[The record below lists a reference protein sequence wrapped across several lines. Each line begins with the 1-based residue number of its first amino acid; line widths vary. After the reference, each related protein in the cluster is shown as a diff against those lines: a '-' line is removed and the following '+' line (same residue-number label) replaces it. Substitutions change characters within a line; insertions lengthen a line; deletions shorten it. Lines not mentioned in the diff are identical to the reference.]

1 VSGLNPLSGAILQSI
16 TAQRQLGV
24 EKEQQVRREQI
35 LEKDIAAEDDRFE
48 HQVESS
54 DTVAPTNDGEP
65 NQDKHGRRKQKK
77 GKDDGQEKP
86 HIDLKA

>member
-16 TAQRQLGV
+16 TAQRELVV
-24 EKEQQVRREQI
+24 EKEQQVRREQV
-35 LEKDIAAEDDRFE
+35 LEKNIAAEDDRFE

-54 DTVAPTNDGEP
+54 DTVAPANDGQSK
-65 NQDKHGRRKQKK
+65 QDQGGRKKQKN
-77 GKDDGQEKP
+77 GKNEEQEKP